1 MSCFWYILDL
11 VESYREK
18 CKFLNPER
26 KVLFHVHRKS
36 MLLLLSLM
44 VLLFE
49 GSLVMLLLMASV
61 DITIWSMSVDDA
73 VCGKSEDGIVFGK
86 ASDGA
91 VGGKSVR
98 RLWYPASTVR
108 EPLTGIAAR
117 PDTKMLIR
125 SLHGIRSGL
134 LGLFKG
140 WSKEGRSSKWNQWC
154 DDVWY
159 WNGKLGSNLFANL

>member
-1 MSCFWYILDL
+1 
-11 VESYREK
+11 
-18 CKFLNPER
+18 
-26 KVLFHVHRKS
+26 
-36 MLLLLSLM
+36 
-44 VLLFE
+44 
-49 GSLVMLLLMASV
+49 MASV

-140 WSKEGRSSKWNQWC
+140 WSKEGRSPMWNRWC

-159 WNGKLGSNLFANL
+159 WNGKLGFNLFANLRHIFCHCSSTSLTFNASPTTSRNMLNKHSTSSLWLALGWSYDS